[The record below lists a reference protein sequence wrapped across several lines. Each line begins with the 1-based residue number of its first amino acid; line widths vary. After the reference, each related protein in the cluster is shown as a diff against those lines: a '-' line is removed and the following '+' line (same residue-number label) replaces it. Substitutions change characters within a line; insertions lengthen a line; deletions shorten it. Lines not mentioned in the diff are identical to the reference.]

1 MKQVNFKNKC
11 SFQQM
16 VLEQL
21 DIHITK
27 MNLDTD
33 PNTLHKVRS

>member
-1 MKQVNFKNKC
+1 M
-11 SFQQM
+11 M

-21 DIHITK
+21 DIHMQRKK

-33 PNTLHKVRS
+33 GSSFTKINSNESQT